1 MSLNPGT
8 PDATYYLDNL
18 YLLDNCIIEEKTNMK
33 DQARDGPL
41 WEKSLVL
48 MKIDFEACLF
58 NHFASKVEN

>member
-48 MKIDFEACLF
+48 MKIDFEA
-58 NHFASKVEN
+58 AP